1 MREDIMTKYWWI
13 LLFLCSISTN
23 FANATIIEET
33 SSLEGF
39 VLGEAPTC
47 AYDNFVSHISEGIAQ
62 EGYNDYGPEFLDP
75 QTNGFGSYT
84 IIEEGETGDSILSTW
99 QQILTFCIQ
108 EYWNSADALLSCY
121 DTLFRYELVHLLDA
135 PSEYYM
141 LRERLDSSF
150 FDDNVD
156 TIATDDVTGSF
167 QNGWGLYVFRVN
179 APRDKIIVQMPHPND
194 DFLSDPVGLHLF
206 TQLGA
211 RLLMISGA
219 GREVAWSENPP
230 YNNGKSYSDPTRNER
245 TVFHVCH
252 QVAFAALH
260 ASPAFPCLTIQMHS
274 YDTDA
279 HGTLRDIQM
288 SVFRYDDKP
297 NLPVRDRAENQ
308 DLVHFLGEYPVTD
321 LPIFPG
327 LSVRIDAY
335 LGLYSNPPYAYYGAE
350 PPITLMSTQDL
361 SGWGGNKQALVSHAN
376 HDIYV
381 DPETFIHIELDEFP
395 DSLHERMDWSEF
407 LPGLMPATMTT
418 FEKTL
423 AFYEPLVD
431 AIDSA
436 IAYNEMHPDTVA
448 PDSSTIVLAGQVG
461 PRSIA
466 LRWSPQAKD
475 RNFESYWVYYDTG
488 EVSMSSPSVSRA
500 QNSELWD
507 FELLETT
514 IEDLDESLIESY
526 MFTIAG
532 KDIFGRAAPLT
543 TPKSVSHVDEIVLT
557 IAVINTDSIRLKWQS
572 LSGDSV
578 YTVYKAT
585 EPTGPFEFIGVTDT
599 MEMIVDIEEESKC
612 FFQVRRILA
621 E

>member
-1 MREDIMTKYWWI
+1 MIRCSWI
-13 LLFLCSISTN
+13 LLFLCLICTN
-23 FANATIIEET
+23 FASATIIEET
-33 SSLEGF
+33 GSLEGF

-47 AYDNFVSHISEGIAQ
+47 AYDNFVSHISEGIAD

-84 IIEEGETGDSILSTW
+84 VLEEGETGDSILSAW
-99 QQILTFCIQ
+99 QQIFTFCMQ
-108 EYWNSADALLSCY
+108 EDWNSVDTSLSSYDALFC
-121 DTLFRYELVHLLDA
+121 YELVHLLDDT
-135 PSEYYM
+135 SEYYM

-156 TIATDDVTGSF
+156 TTATDDVTGSF
-167 QNGWGLYVFRVN
+167 QNGWGLFVFRVN
-179 APRDKIIVQMPHPND
+179 APRDRIIVQMPHPND
-194 DFLSDPVGLHLF
+194 DFLSDPVGLRLF

-211 RLLMISGA
+211 RLMMIAGA
-219 GREVAWSENPP
+219 GREVVWSEHPP
-230 YNNGKSYSDPTRNER
+230 YNNGKSLSDPTRNER

-260 ASPAFPCLTIQMHS
+260 ASPEFPCLTFQMHS

-279 HGTLRDIQM
+279 HETLRDIQM
-288 SVFRYDDKP
+288 SVFRDDDKP

-308 DLVHFLGEYPVTD
+308 DVIHFLGEYPVSGS
-321 LPIFPG
+321 PIFPG
-327 LSVRIDAY
+327 LDVRIDAY
-335 LGLYSNPPYAYYGAE
+335 LGLYSNPPCAYYGTE

-361 SGWGGNKQALVSHAN
+361 SGWSGNKQALFCHDN

-381 DPETFIHIELDEFP
+381 DPETFVHIELDEFP
-395 DSLHERMDWSEF
+395 DSLDERMNWSEF
-407 LPGLMPATMTT
+407 LPGSMPATMTT
-418 FEKTL
+418 YEQTL
-423 AFYEPLVD
+423 AFYGPLID

-436 IAYNEMHPDTVA
+436 IAYNEIHPDTMA
-448 PDSSTIVLAGQVG
+448 PDSSTIILAGQVG
-461 PRSIA
+461 YRSVA

-475 RNFESYWVYYDTG
+475 RNFESYWIYYDIG
-488 EVSMSSPSVSRA
+488 EVTMSSPSVSRA

-514 IEDLDESLIESY
+514 IDDLDEELIESY
-526 MFTIAG
+526 MFSIAG
-532 KDIFGRAAPLT
+532 KDIFGRSAPLT
-543 TPKSVSHVDEIVLT
+543 TPKGVSYIDEIALT
-557 IAVINTDSIRLKWQS
+557 IAVINADSIRLKWQS
-572 LSGDSV
+572 LSEDSV

-585 EPTGPFEFIGVTDT
+585 EPTGPFEFIGYTDT
-599 MEMIVDIEEESKC
+599 MEMIVDIEGEAKC